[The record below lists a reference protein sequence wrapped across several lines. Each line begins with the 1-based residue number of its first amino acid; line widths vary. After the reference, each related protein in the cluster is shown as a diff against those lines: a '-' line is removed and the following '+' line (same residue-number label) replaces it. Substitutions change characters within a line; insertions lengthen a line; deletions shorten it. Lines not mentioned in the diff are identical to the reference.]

1 MVQVIN
7 DKNIE
12 YDETLLLYLTSGEGV
27 HLTPFARAEVV
38 IANDDGKQ
46 SIVMHSND
54 AVLAPLFLIHRT
66 NHTQTTIWQ

>member
-12 YDETLLLYLTSGEGV
+12 YDETLLLYLTSEGV

-46 SIVMHSND
+46 SIVMHNND
-54 AVLAPLFLIHRT
+54 AILALLL
-66 NHTQTTIWQ
+66 

>member
-1 MVQVIN
+1 MTFHPGEVEKQAMVQVIN

-38 IANDDGKQ
+38 IVNDDGKQ
-46 SIVMHSND
+46 S
-54 AVLAPLFLIHRT
+54 
-66 NHTQTTIWQ
+66 W